1 MLNREH
7 VRLRHSGSIQEYRK
21 KFGEITYTKL
31 TYHRYH
37 HDLAV
42 GVEGGGVKGVFTS
55 LKIKVI
61 FFDGQHNREIFTKS
75 RKSTRNLMVV

>member
-1 MLNREH
+1 MLTREH

-37 HDLAV
+37 RLLFDSGCV
-42 GVEGGGVKGVFTS
+42 GKGSVHLFENKS
-55 LKIKVI
+55 N
-61 FFDGQHNREIFTKS
+61 FSDGQNYREIYLQ
-75 RKSTRNLMVV
+75 NPGI

>member
-1 MLNREH
+1 MLKREH

-37 HDLAV
+37 YVLF
-42 GVEGGGVKGVFTS
+42 GSGYGGGGGKGSVHLFENKS
-55 LKIKVI
+55 N
-61 FFDGQHNREIFTKS
+61 FDGQLNREIFTKS
-75 RKSTRNLMVV
+75 RK

>member
-42 GVEGGGVKGVFTS
+42 GVEGGGGKGSVHLFENKS
-55 LKIKVI
+55 N
-61 FFDGQHNREIFTKS
+61 FF
-75 RKSTRNLMVV
+75 